1 MADIQE
7 QAPAE
12 ETRELWPEETEDVGS
27 RHKAAS
33 YFRQHPAAKWVVVV
47 IILVVIVGGILVW
60 RHYAVRESTDD
71 AQVDAHIAPVAARVS
86 GTVTNVYVEN
96 NLKVKA
102 GTIVVQLD
110 PKDYQVAVD
119 KAKAD
124 LADAQAAERA
134 ARTSVPITS
143 TSTRSAINIA
153 SANVSAAQKQVA
165 AARARLA
172 EAQANHTKA
181 AQDLERMKQL
191 VAKAEVSRQQ
201 YDTAVAAEQA
211 AAATVQAAQASV
223 ASTESQVQQAQA
235 QLQGAQTAPQQVA
248 VTQAHAGAATASVAR
263 AQANLAQAELNLQ
276 YTTIRAPVD
285 GIVSKRSVEP
295 GQVVQPG
302 QPLLS
307 IVDLDNVWVT
317 ANFKETQLKDMRVG
331 QKASI
336 HVDAYDH
343 DLNGFVESIG
353 GGTGSVFSLLPPENA
368 TGNFVKVVQRLP
380 VRVFFD
386 KGQDTTKLR
395 PGMSVTVTV
404 LTNSGGQSGQGQTN
418 AQTTPA
424 SGSAT
429 GQTQPADQSK
439 P

>member
-12 ETRELWPEETEDVGS
+12 ETRELWPEETEDVAS
-27 RHKAAS
+27 RSKARS
-33 YFRQHPAAKWVVVV
+33 YFRQHPAAKWVVLVV
-47 IILVVIVGGILVW
+47 MLVVIAAGIWVW
-60 RHYAVRESTDD
+60 RYYAVRESTDD
-71 AQVDAHIAPVAARVS
+71 AQIDAHIAPVAARVS

-96 NLKVKA
+96 NMKVNA
-102 GTIVVQLD
+102 GTVLVQLD

-134 ARTSVPITS
+134 ARTTVPITS
-143 TSTRSAINIA
+143 TNTRSAIDIA
-153 SANVSAAQKQVA
+153 RANVAGAQKQVA

-172 EAQANHTKA
+172 ETEANHTKA

-211 AAATVQAAQASV
+211 AAATVEAAQAAV
-223 ASTESQVQQAQA
+223 ASSESQVQQARA
-235 QLQGAQTAPQQVA
+235 QLQGAQTAPQQIA
-248 VTQAHAGAATASVAR
+248 VTQARAGAAVASVAR

-276 YTTIRAPVD
+276 YTTVRAPVG

-317 ANFKETQLKDMRVG
+317 ANFKETQLKDMHVG
-331 QKASI
+331 QKATI

-343 DLNGFVESIG
+343 DLNGFVESTG
-353 GGTGSVFSLLPPENA
+353 GGTGAVFSLLPPENA
-368 TGNFVKVVQRLP
+368 TGNYVKVVQRLP
-380 VRVFFD
+380 VRIFFD
-386 KGQDTTKLR
+386 KGEDTSKLR

-404 LTNSGGQSGQGQTN
+404 LTNSGGTSANGQTN
-418 AQTTPA
+418 TT
-424 SGSAT
+424 
-429 GQTQPADQSK
+429 TQPNGAGNPGTPSK